1 MNQFTPVDTPVA
13 IDSFLA
19 YWKPN
24 ALLLVESELWPNLV
38 MSAARN
44 GVCLYL
50 SLIDVVFVWESYAC
64 ICSWTSLYVI

>member
-13 IDSFLA
+13 IDSFLG

-24 ALLLVESELWPNLV
+24 AVVLMESELWPNLV

-44 GVCLYL
+44 GVSLYFR
-50 SLIDVVFVWESYAC
+50 LIDVVLV
-64 ICSWTSLYVI
+64 

>member
-13 IDSFLA
+13 IDTFLG

-24 ALLLVESELWPNLV
+24 AVVLMESELWPNLV

-44 GVCLYL
+44 GVSYTFMKF
-50 SLIDVVFVWESYAC
+50 IYGMVRHNIFVM
-64 ICSWTSLYVI
+64 